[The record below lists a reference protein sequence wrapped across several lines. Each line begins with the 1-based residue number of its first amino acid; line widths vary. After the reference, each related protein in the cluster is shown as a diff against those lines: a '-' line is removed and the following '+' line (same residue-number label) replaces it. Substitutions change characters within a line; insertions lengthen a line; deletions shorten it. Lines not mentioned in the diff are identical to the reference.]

1 MANCCTPILKVSQ
14 MVWIYLTKI
23 EPVVIL
29 GITKCII
36 WWLWFLRIF
45 ALLDEFFLF
54 FLDQKKIQ
62 LFTFV
67 WLILN
72 KRINTELELLEFIV
86 QSLKT
91 SKLILVLSYSSYYLY
106 EISTF
111 LINSIF
117 IFIANNIKTFL
128 KDLVRQLIMK
138 LFSIRNTS
146 IFTKALT
153 NEDFWM
159 F

>member
-1 MANCCTPILKVSQ
+1 

-36 WWLWFLRIF
+36 WWWWFLRIF
-45 ALLDEFFLF
+45 ALFDDFFF
-54 FLDQKKIQ
+54 FWDQKKFQ

-72 KRINTELELLEFIV
+72 KRINNELELLEFIV

-91 SKLILVLSYSSYYLY
+91 SKLILVLSYSSYNLY
-106 EISTF
+106 ELSRF

-117 IFIANNIKTFL
+117 IFIANNIKTVL
-128 KDLVRQLIMK
+128 KDLVRQQSLK

-159 F
+159 FKSLYL